1 MPTYTGQTI
10 IFSLVVFIIFI
21 VRFLVSKG
29 NDVSG
34 ASVVKVRHTERSL
47 NTTTPPITHSSTTTS
62 HTTINKLLLKPHTNT
77 DHLDHKKPLQNN
89 FNLTLQPENN
99 KNWLILGF
107 TDVKYLSVAS
117 IWHKQME
124 DLGYDNHALA
134 FLRVVHAFLGVF
146 FERGKEMS
154 QRMQKCVRKNFLRI
168 FFQKKK
174 QK

>member
-1 MPTYTGQTI
+1 MSHPPGPLCILI
-10 IFSLVVFIIFI
+10 I
-21 VRFLVSKG
+21 
-29 NDVSG
+29 
-34 ASVVKVRHTERSL
+34 
-47 NTTTPPITHSSTTTS
+47 NTTIPSTS
-62 HTTINKLLLKPHTNT
+62 HNTTIKSIQKPLKINT
-77 DHLDHKKPLQNN
+77 KSHHLDHQKPLQNN

-124 DLGYDNHALA
+124 DLGYENHALA
-134 FLRVVHAFLGVF
+134 FLRVVYVFLGVF